1 MAKQKPLKN
10 LLSVIKYL
18 EANGW
23 QVSKSAVY
31 RHRKAGLIVPDVGK
45 QFSIKLVNQYA
56 HNHLTKF
63 KADDKPD
70 KVTLLPPTVKQI
82 TGDQIAHAKRV
93 AELKKLDGQAR
104 HWVAKAKVEEGNY
117 IKKDLFERSLAQRA
131 AIFKSD
137 IEAFIRSYA
146 SEMIHLVDGDD
157 VKTPDLIDFW
167 LEKSAVWLGRY
178 TDARL

>member
-1 MAKQKPLKN
+1 MPKQKPLKN

-18 EANGW
+18 ETNGW

-31 RHRKAGLIVPDVGK
+31 RHRKAGLIKPDKGK
-45 QFSIKLVNQYA
+45 QFSIKLVQQYA
-56 HNHLTKF
+56 HNHLSKF
-63 KADDKPD
+63 KADDRPD
-70 KVTLLPPTVKQI
+70 EIPEPKQNV
-82 TGDQIAHAKRV
+82 TGDQIAHAKRI

-104 HWVAKAKVEEGNY
+104 HWVAKAKVEEGGY
-117 IKKDLFERSLAQRA
+117 IKKSLFERSLAQRA

>member
-18 EANGW
+18 ESNGW

-31 RHRKAGLIVPDVGK
+31 RHRKAGLIKPDKGK
-45 QFSIKLVNQYA
+45 QFSIKLVQQYA
-56 HNHLTKF
+56 HNHLSKF

-70 KVTLLPPTVKQI
+70 ENV
-82 TGDQIAHAKRV
+82 TGDQIAHAKRI

-104 HWVAKAKVEEGNY
+104 HWVAKAKVEEGGY
-117 IKKDLFERSLAQRA
+117 IKKSLFERSLAQRA

-137 IEAFIRSYA
+137 IEAFIRSYS

-157 VKTPDLIDFW
+157 LKTPDLIDFW
-167 LEKSAVWLGRY
+167 LEKSSVWLGRY

>member
-1 MAKQKPLKN
+1 MPKQKPLKN

-18 EANGW
+18 ESNGW

-56 HNHLTKF
+56 RNHLTKF
-63 KADDKPD
+63 KADDKPNEIP
-70 KVTLLPPTVKQI
+70 VVRQQI

-104 HWVAKAKVEEGNY
+104 HWVAKAKVEEGAY

-157 VKTPDLIDFW
+157 LKTPDLIDFW

>member
-1 MAKQKPLKN
+1 MPKQKPLKN

-56 HNHLTKF
+56 NNHLTKF

-70 KVTLLPPTVKQI
+70 EIPEIKTSI
-82 TGDQIAHAKRV
+82 TGDKIAHAKRI

>member
-82 TGDQIAHAKRV
+82 TGDQI
-93 AELKKLDGQAR
+93 
-104 HWVAKAKVEEGNY
+104 WVAKAKVEEGNY